1 MSLLI
6 KMNSGLA
13 LCFSIVLFSIAG
25 FPPLVGFFTKMNI
38 FLTSIESFMYFAAIV
53 AILASVV
60 STFYYIRVIKIL
72 YFEEVIVGNLYYSL
86 NYIEP
91 FIVTS
96 TFFCFMFF
104 FIDPTYL
111 YLISYKIGLLFY
123 FF

>member
-1 MSLLI
+1 M
-6 KMNSGLA
+6 
-13 LCFSIVLFSIAG
+13 LFSIAG